1 MEQFASSTKRFID
14 DIVTVSLGLQ
24 SNGSKFEEIIKQDG
38 SIYGGMYPVYVE
50 DVDGGEIENP
60 VSIVKEQAGSSLHF
74 LEMEILQS
82 TPGASQIN
90 VYDKQDDMGTLEDYR
105 KCPHI

>member
-50 DVDGGEIENP
+50 DVFDGEAIENP
-60 VSIVKEQAGSSLHF
+60 VSIVKEPAGSTIHF
-74 LEMEILQS
+74 LDMDILQS
-82 TPGASQIN
+82 TPGVSQIKM
-90 VYDKQDDMGTLEDYR
+90 YDKREHMGTVED
-105 KCPHI
+105 